1 MMRDGFLPAQDVA
14 PACTKNKHQQQWASW
29 PRAAEAGRAAVDPVT
44 SAPAAIF
51 PAAAPGAGLR
61 PCNPASFYSHRVL
74 TSFDATPCA
83 ALYRATPA
91 NRAAHFPQKETP

>member
-1 MMRDGFLPAQDVA
+1 MRDGFLPAQDVA
-14 PACTKNKHQQQWASW
+14 PACTKNKHQQPGLSF
-29 PRAAEAGRAAVDPVT
+29 PLHMEAGRAAVDPVT
-44 SAPAAIF
+44 SAPAAIL
-51 PAAAPGAGLR
+51 PAAAPDAGLR

-91 NRAAHFPQKETP
+91 NGAAHFSQKETP